1 MLFWLALAFAI
12 LVTVAAI
19 VYAGLRGLELF
30 RASKRL
36 LSATGDELEAIERST
51 AQIESHLQAAAKSSD
66 ALNASLGRLR
76 VSRARLNV
84 LTAAV
89 DDVRASVDRVTG
101 VYPRK

>member
-1 MLFWLALAFAI
+1 MLVWLALAFAV

-19 VYAGLRGLELF
+19 VYAAVKGLALY

-36 LSATGDELEAIERST
+36 LSVTGDELAAIERST
-51 AQIESHLQAAAKSSD
+51 ARIEIHLQAAAESGT
-66 ALNASLGRLR
+66 ALNASLTRLHA
-76 VSRARLNV
+76 SRARLNV

-89 DDVRASVDRVTG
+89 DDVRASVDRITG